1 MKLYNLLLEE
11 NNNELLKNKEYFIVT
26 EKEEITDLLGK
37 HKLYEIAF
45 VNSANFKS
53 IKCYRRFKHFSL
65 LNERLKKKYP
75 YIIIPKL
82 PPPKDF
88 SQIIISD
95 KVFDED
101 RLYQLNFYLNFMFCH
116 ENLRKTKE
124 FYKFTEEPT
133 LDLTY
138 FSDNS
143 NNNNSNTYDDI
154 DLRSMNVNYL
164 DEITSKKNNY
174 SLSSSLN
181 NIVNFFIPNI
191 SGIKKREIND
201 SEVIIKK
208 MATHFKNIIYQYTE
222 IAKSIEK
229 VLKSNEEEANAN
241 KKISD
246 VFLYLK
252 DSFIHLNNYDKKMLN
267 YSNQTK
273 ILSERQIESLKKA
286 SKLKHKLSALINLLS
301 GICYTL
307 EKYLNFINR
316 YNKLN
321 DKISKAKNN
330 GNKNIGELMKSYS
343 IYEIAKNKFEMQ
355 LSKETEIY
363 CQIYDETA
371 YDCLLQFREVLE
383 SSTILKI
390 NKKSSENV
398 NAKGDEKK

>member
-1 MKLYNLLLEE
+1 
-11 NNNELLKNKEYFIVT
+11 
-26 EKEEITDLLGK
+26 
-37 HKLYEIAF
+37 
-45 VNSANFKS
+45 
-53 IKCYRRFKHFSL
+53 
-65 LNERLKKKYP
+65 
-75 YIIIPKL
+75 
-82 PPPKDF
+82 
-88 SQIIISD
+88 
-95 KVFDED
+95 
-101 RLYQLNFYLNFMFCH
+101 
-116 ENLRKTKE
+116 
-124 FYKFTEEPT
+124 
-133 LDLTY
+133 
-138 FSDNS
+138 
-143 NNNNSNTYDDI
+143 
-154 DLRSMNVNYL
+154 
-164 DEITSKKNNY
+164 
-174 SLSSSLN
+174 
-181 NIVNFFIPNI
+181 
-191 SGIKKREIND
+191 
-201 SEVIIKK
+201 

-241 KKISD
+241 KKKSD
-246 VFLYLK
+246 VFSYLK

-267 YSNQTK
+267 YSNKTK

-307 EKYLNFINR
+307 EKHLNFINR

-371 YDCLLQFREVLE
+371 YDYLLQFREVLE

-390 NKKSSENV
+390 NKKSSENI
-398 NAKGDEKK
+398 NNKGDEKK

>member
-1 MKLYNLLLEE
+1 
-11 NNNELLKNKEYFIVT
+11 
-26 EKEEITDLLGK
+26 
-37 HKLYEIAF
+37 
-45 VNSANFKS
+45 
-53 IKCYRRFKHFSL
+53 
-65 LNERLKKKYP
+65 
-75 YIIIPKL
+75 
-82 PPPKDF
+82 
-88 SQIIISD
+88 
-95 KVFDED
+95 
-101 RLYQLNFYLNFMFCH
+101 
-116 ENLRKTKE
+116 
-124 FYKFTEEPT
+124 
-133 LDLTY
+133 
-138 FSDNS
+138 
-143 NNNNSNTYDDI
+143 
-154 DLRSMNVNYL
+154 
-164 DEITSKKNNY
+164 
-174 SLSSSLN
+174 
-181 NIVNFFIPNI
+181 
-191 SGIKKREIND
+191 
-201 SEVIIKK
+201 

-246 VFLYLK
+246 VFSYLK

-307 EKYLNFINR
+307 EKHLNFINR

-371 YDCLLQFREVLE
+371 YDYLLQFREVLE

-390 NKKSSENV
+390 NKKSSENI
-398 NAKGDEKK
+398 NNKGDEKK

>member
-1 MKLYNLLLEE
+1 
-11 NNNELLKNKEYFIVT
+11 
-26 EKEEITDLLGK
+26 
-37 HKLYEIAF
+37 
-45 VNSANFKS
+45 
-53 IKCYRRFKHFSL
+53 
-65 LNERLKKKYP
+65 
-75 YIIIPKL
+75 
-82 PPPKDF
+82 
-88 SQIIISD
+88 
-95 KVFDED
+95 
-101 RLYQLNFYLNFMFCH
+101 
-116 ENLRKTKE
+116 
-124 FYKFTEEPT
+124 
-133 LDLTY
+133 
-138 FSDNS
+138 
-143 NNNNSNTYDDI
+143 
-154 DLRSMNVNYL
+154 
-164 DEITSKKNNY
+164 
-174 SLSSSLN
+174 
-181 NIVNFFIPNI
+181 
-191 SGIKKREIND
+191 
-201 SEVIIKK
+201 

-241 KKISD
+241 KKIPD
-246 VFLYLK
+246 VFSYLK

-307 EKYLNFINR
+307 EKHLNFINR

-371 YDCLLQFREVLE
+371 YDYLLQFREVLE

-390 NKKSSENV
+390 NKKSSENI
-398 NAKGDEKK
+398 NNKGDEKK